1 MSCGLGSRSRPSV
14 EFLSHEWLLT
24 LGTPLVDPRKR
35 QTSTATPAKPGGLP
49 LTLGGL
55 FRHVVDLAGEQAAR
69 GHDVGMFFDSD
80 GLCPRVD
87 NALATVPGG
96 LRLGVKTAC
105 IHRHPGTTGRS
116 ACFAASRP
124 HLRPIV

>member
-49 LTLGGL
+49 LTLAIVSSKVAPFDSVGRQDCNVGPGRRLKAGLGGL
-55 FRHVVDLAGEQAAR
+55 
-69 GHDVGMFFDSD
+69 
-80 GLCPRVD
+80 
-87 NALATVPGG
+87 GG
-96 LRLGVKTAC
+96 LAFCFPLDLCDWGLAPPLGV
-105 IHRHPGTTGRS
+105 
-116 ACFAASRP
+116 AAALF
-124 HLRPIV
+124 LR